1 MLVYTSSCLKVNL
14 YSTSNICIG
23 LKNFDNG
30 NTNHCFIT
38 GSHLGFA
45 FCNYIDLKKAALCK
59 LYSTHS
65 TFWTIYW
72 LYILWMLTVWN
83 CHIITKVLLWYSTM
97 YFYFPSLKLLN
108 CLGIDK
114 HWFNF
119 MQQYNS
125 LDSWMLRWINPL

>member
-1 MLVYTSSCLKVNL
+1 MY
-14 YSTSNICIG
+14 IG
-23 LKNFDNG
+23 LKKILMACKSLFYYWFPSRF
-30 NTNHCFIT
+30 CF
-38 GSHLGFA
+38 LQLYRF
-45 FCNYIDLKKAALCK
+45 KKLHFVN
-59 LYSTHS
+59 YSTHS
-65 TFWTIYW
+65 TFWTING

-125 LDSWMLRWINPL
+125 LDSWMLRWINPLSRKINHIELNNFSVYFW